1 MSDTRISSRIST
13 CKTPLSLDVA
23 SQQAFA
29 DRQAKLVQ
37 GENWPCVHWYN
48 DEDFC
53 RAYNTAVGLYA
64 DNEWLQAELA
74 DARLAL
80 AVFSGAVNSFG
91 LSEEQERQQARAL
104 KAIKGGRG

>member
-1 MSDTRISSRIST
+1 MPNEIGPPRGNVGGGIHLRCLIFLEGIVMAEYMVIAVDIYE
-13 CKTPLSLDVA
+13 D
-23 SQQAFA
+23 SQLLRTQ
-29 DRQAKLVQ
+29 
-37 GENWPCVHWYN
+37 
-48 DEDFC
+48 
-53 RAYNTAVGLYA
+53 
-64 DNEWLQAELA
+64 LA